1 MKLLDS
7 IKSLKPLEIGGLIIF
22 ILFIIFPVKVPVA
35 FTGIFDSPLGI
46 LFLLII
52 TVSLFVYTNPIV
64 GVIFILVA
72 YELIRRGSLLTGKP
86 MVQVLNQDN
95 NSQIQ
100 KDIELKHMNPPQ
112 ATTLEEEVIEKMA
125 PASKDFIRLDGSDFK
140 PVMTKTTG
148 ASII

>member
-7 IKSLKPLEIGGLIIF
+7 IKSLKPLEIGTLVVF

-35 FTGIFDSPLGI
+35 FTGLFDSPVGI

-52 TVSLFVYTNPIV
+52 TVCLFVYTNPIL

-72 YELIRRGSLLTGKP
+72 YELIRRGSLLMGKP
-86 MVQVLNQDN
+86 TTQVLSQDN
-95 NSQIQ
+95 TSQNA
-100 KDIELKHMNPPQ
+100 KDEVLRGLNPPQ
-112 ATTLEEEVIEKMA
+112 ATTLEEEVIQKMA

-140 PVMTKTTG
+140 PVMTKTSG
-148 ASII
+148 ASVF

>member
-7 IKSLKPLEIGGLIIF
+7 IKSLKPLEIGALIVF
-22 ILFIIFPVKVPVA
+22 ILFVIFPVKVPIA
-35 FTGIFDSPLGI
+35 LTGVFDSPLGI

-52 TVSLFVYTNPIV
+52 TVSLFIYTNPIL

-86 MVQVLNQDN
+86 ISQVLSQDN
-95 NSQIQ
+95 TSQES
-100 KDIELKHMNPPQ
+100 KDAVLKNLNPPQ
-112 ATTLEEEVIEKMA
+112 STTLEEDIIQSMA

-148 ASII
+148 ASMV